1 MAYPDLYNDESKIL
15 EAQNVK
21 VKSVTFEVVLTNRR
35 LILIDSKKQMVPPQE
50 VLLATVKNVD
60 SGENAIRD
68 PTITLSI
75 MTNTGTTRQMI
86 LTFSSKTSTKGERK
100 REVDEWVHALRQN
113 LSATVG
119 HMATADIPAPEEE
132 VPAPVP
138 PQPVKPVT
146 PLPKI
151 SIVSTPP
158 PQKKKIEIS
167 RPNKTIIETEPV
179 KPAKVETL
187 IRTEP
192 VKPAPVETL
201 IRTEPVKPAK
211 VETIIRTEPVM
222 PAPVET
228 SSLPAGTF
236 CNRCGSRV
244 PPESEFCNRC
254 GTPVVKED
262 DLDSALDKI
271 ETLKKLKTEPEP
283 VLHKVPQATVTPTF
297 RERPGERERKIDEV
311 IHSIEPLIV
320 DSVPRKHEQAVLK
333 PVPPKPIVT
342 DIPTDELSAAPAAE
356 PADGVQWP
364 VITSGGEPAAPP
376 EPAGETLESPAPP
389 VPPIPPAP
397 FMPEDRPRGR
407 GTFIAIAVAA
417 IVIIAIIAGVV
428 IFANPFGSG
437 TTTPEPTPVP
447 TTVATIVAT
456 PVPTTLITTI
466 ATPTEPT
473 PVPTRPIPDSGVW
486 VRINYPN
493 EFTASIG
500 TAGAVD
506 TVRNTGEQ
514 FYRISTSTGTVVATV
529 QKVDGSGDLMTVELF
544 KDGELVAK
552 RMTTAPKGIIEIQES
567 LKPPETPT
575 PAPTTVPT
583 TAIPETTGN
592 STATNQT
599 AGE

>member
-1 MAYPDLYNDESKIL
+1 MAYPDLYNDESKLL

-113 LSATVG
+113 LSATIG

-151 SIVSTPP
+151 SIVASPP
-158 PQKKKIEIS
+158 AQKKKIEIS

-179 KPAKVETL
+179 KPAPAAPEAAP
-187 IRTEP
+187 I
-192 VKPAPVETL
+192 KPA
-201 IRTEPVKPAK
+201 AA
-211 VETIIRTEPVM
+211 IIATEPVM
-222 PAPVET
+222 PKPVET
-228 SSLPAGTF
+228 SSLPVGTF

-262 DLDSALDKI
+262 DLDSALEKI
-271 ETLKKLKTEPEP
+271 DTLKKLKTEPAP
-283 VLHKVPQATVTPTF
+283 LKVPQATVTPTF
-297 RERPGERERKIDEV
+297 RELPGERERRIDEV

-320 DSVPRKHEQAVLK
+320 DSVPRKHEPAVLK

-364 VITSGGEPAAPP
+364 VITPGGEPAAPA
-376 EPAGETLESPAPP
+376 EPAGEAPESPAPP
-389 VPPIPPAP
+389 VPPVPPAP
-397 FMPEDRPRGR
+397 FMPEDRPRKK
-407 GTFIAIAVAA
+407 GTIIAIAVAA

-447 TTVATIVAT
+447 TTMATIVAT
-456 PVPTTLITTI
+456 PVPTTIVTTV

-493 EFTASIG
+493 EFTASVG

-529 QKVDGSGDLMTVELF
+529 QKVDGSGDLLTVELY

-567 LKPPETPT
+567 LKPPATPT

-583 TAIPETTGN
+583 TVIPETTGN

-599 AGE
+599 AGA